1 MREVGAIEE
10 LWRYP
15 VKSMLGQRLAEAQV
29 DERGVP
35 GDRRLALV
43 DRETGKIASAKMPRL
58 WRDLLKCLAAI
69 DDQVLARNDAD
80 DSARDSAAPATA
92 AVRITLP
99 GAKPLWTTDA
109 DVDERLSSY
118 IGRSVHLTDTPPEG
132 ATLDR
137 SIPDAVLAAGVNAE
151 VDAALVEIGSGSPP
165 GTFVDFAPLHLI
177 TTSTL
182 DRIAE
187 LSPRG
192 AIEPQR
198 YRPNLVIRTTGRVA
212 SDGKFLTDIGF
223 LENDWLGREVHIG
236 RDLRI
241 EIIAATPRCA
251 VPTLEHG
258 ALPRDPMALRTV
270 AAHNRIPPL
279 ADVEPEPCAGAYA
292 RVVAPGRIEPGDK
305 VLVSVD

>member
-1 MREVGAIEE
+1 VREVGTIEE

-15 VKSMLGQRLAEAQV
+15 VKSMLGQRLAEAEV
-29 DERGVP
+29 GEHGLP

-69 DDQVLARNDAD
+69 DDRGR
-80 DSARDSAAPATA
+80 ARDDDGGARYGAAPAAA
-92 AVRITLP
+92 AVRITMP

-137 SIPDAVLAAGVNAE
+137 SIPDLVLAAGVKAE
-151 VDAALVEIGSGSPP
+151 VDASLVEIGSGSPP

-182 DRIAE
+182 DRIAV

-198 YRPNLVIRTTGRVA
+198 YRPNLVIRTPGRGGA
-212 SDGKFLTDIGF
+212 MGDLPAAGF
-223 LENDWLGREVHIG
+223 LENDWLGREVRIG
-236 RDLRI
+236 PDLRI

-270 AAHNRIPPL
+270 ATHNRIPPL
-279 ADVEPEPCAGAYA
+279 AGAEPEPCAGAYA
-292 RVVAPGRIEPGDK
+292 RVIAPGRIEPGDK
-305 VLVSVD
+305 VLVSAD